1 MLQNCKSGGG
11 KAKFPF
17 ALVIGAIVMTVATA
31 TMSNAQ
37 PLTKLTVALDWVIG
51 GQHAPFFYALKKG
64 YFKDEGLDVKI
75 VAGAGSATVQQ
86 IAAGTYDM
94 GYADVTFLIEFKGNN
109 PQQFDVKEVYMVQ
122 NDNPNSF
129 ITLKKSHISNLA
141 DLKGKR
147 IAAAT
152 VSGQRKAWPILAK
165 RLHLPADYI
174 TWVNYAPTLGF
185 QAVVRGQVDAAAA
198 YPNQAGLMVAA
209 GAKMDD
215 VKIISFSSLGLN
227 MYGNGIVANGKFIKE
242 HPDVVK
248 KFVLAFNRGLRESVA
263 NPQAAVQAVLDSD
276 QTLQPGPTATQFKL
290 IIPNMV
296 TPEVRKDGF
305 GALHVEKL
313 RQQIADMY
321 DAYQLKAKPSVEDM
335 YDPSFVPP
343 ADQRGVLPN

>member
-1 MLQNCKSGGG
+1 MKTKL
-11 KAKFPF
+11 PF
-17 ALVIGAIVMTVATA
+17 ALVIGAVMMMMTVAGT
-31 TMSNAQ
+31 TSSAQ
-37 PLTKLTVALDWVIG
+37 VLTKLTFALDWVVG
-51 GQHAPFFYALKKG
+51 GQHAPFFYTLKKG
-64 YFKDEGLDVKI
+64 YFRDEGLDVKL
-75 VAGAGSATVQQ
+75 VAGAGTATVQQ

-109 PQQFDVKEVYMVQ
+109 PQEFDVKEVYMVQ

-129 ITLKKSHISNLA
+129 ITLKKYHISDLA

-165 RLHLPADYI
+165 RLHLPPDYI

-198 YPNQAGLMVAA
+198 YPNQAGLMLAA
-209 GAKMDD
+209 GAKMDEI
-215 VKIISFSSLGLN
+215 KIISFSSLGLN
-227 MYGNGIVANGKFIKE
+227 MCGDGIVANGKFLKE
-242 HPDVVK
+242 HPDVVRR
-248 KFVLAFNRGLRESVA
+248 FVLALNRGLREAVK

-276 QTLQPGPTATQFKL
+276 PTLQPGPTAIQFEL

-305 GALHVEKL
+305 GAVNVEKL
-313 RQQIADMY
+313 RQEIADMY
-321 DAYQLKAKPSVEDM
+321 EAYQLKTKPSVEDV
-335 YDPSFVPP
+335 YDPSFIPP